1 MPQSNYPFGGGGPRP
16 PSIDVGRLLKR
27 YRKPVVVAAVLLVA
41 IIVAA
46 AGFYTVQPEELAVVN
61 RFGRFDRTEDSGLRF
76 RIPVVEEVHMVPA
89 KRQLKLEF
97 GFRTE
102 RADVKSS
109 FRRDVSTNRES
120 MMLTGDLNVAVVEWI
135 IHYQITD
142 PYDYVFKV
150 RNVEDTLRAL
160 SESMMRKVIGDY
172 SVTEVLTRGREEILA
187 QVKKGLSDLC
197 KRYETGV
204 SIQRIELK
212 DSAPPDPVKDSFNEV
227 NQSEQERDRMVNEA
241 WTEYNKIIPKAR
253 GQAKQAIEEAEGYA
267 VERVNRSRGEVAH
280 FLAVQ
285 RKYAAAPRV
294 TRSRLYLETLSEVL
308 PQVGRKIILDEGT
321 EGMVPMLFPLD
332 KRGLPAGNGG
342 AR

>member
-27 YRKPVVVAAVLLVA
+27 YRKLIVVAAVLLVA
-41 IIVAA
+41 IIIAA
-46 AGFYTVQPEELAVVN
+46 SGFYTVDPEEVAVVT

-76 RIPVVEEVHMVPA
+76 RIPGVEQVHRVPS

-109 FRRDVSTNRES
+109 FRRDTSTTNES
-120 MMLTGDLNVAVVEWI
+120 MMLTGDLNVAIVEWI
-135 IHYQITD
+135 VHYQITD
-142 PYDYVFKV
+142 SYKYVFKV
-150 RNVEDTLRAL
+150 RNVGDTLRAL
-160 SESMMRKVIGDY
+160 SEASMRKVVGNY
-172 SVTEVLTRGREEILA
+172 SVTEVLTRGREKVLSEVKAELA
-187 QVKKGLSDLC
+187 ELC
-197 KRYETGV
+197 NSYETGV
-204 SIQRIELK
+204 SIQRVELK
-212 DSAPPDPVKDSFNEV
+212 DSAPPDPVKESFNEV
-227 NQSEQERDRMVNEA
+227 NQAEQERDRMVNEA
-241 WTEYNKIIPKAR
+241 WTEYNKVIPKAR
-253 GQAKQAIEEAEGYA
+253 GQAKQTIEEAEGYA
-267 VERVNRSRGEVAH
+267 VERVNRARGEVAH